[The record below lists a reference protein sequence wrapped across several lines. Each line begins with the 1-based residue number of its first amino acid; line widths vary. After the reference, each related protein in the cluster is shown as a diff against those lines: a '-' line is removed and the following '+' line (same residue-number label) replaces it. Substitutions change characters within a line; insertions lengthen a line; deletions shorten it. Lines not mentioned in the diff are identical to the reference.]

1 MNLKIFITFTLLPTE
16 ADSHTLMRNARHHG
30 VRAVSSGCECEL
42 RTFPGP
48 KRAGLFPMTLLLGS
62 AIFTCYLTGGGIP
75 TWLCLKV
82 VFFASAEENSV
93 RIVWKNG
100 LKGVGFEG
108 REG

>member
-62 AIFTCYLTGGGIP
+62 AIFTCYLTGGGDP
-75 TWLCLKV
+75 HLALFESC
-82 VFFASAEENSV
+82 FFASAEENSV